1 MGRDELSMQLL
12 ELKEHIRGAV
22 ESSTFI
28 PLSYFRAYNH
38 LIEVL
43 YGGEDP
49 ELKEARENER
59 TADHR

>member
-1 MGRDELSMQLL
+1 MRRDELSMQLF
-12 ELKEHIRGAV
+12 EMKDYIKGAI

-49 ELKEARENER
+49 ELKEARDAEGV
-59 TADHR
+59 

>member
-1 MGRDELSMQLL
+1 MSRDELSTQLC
-12 ELKEHIRGAV
+12 ELKDYIRGAV

-28 PLSYFRAYNH
+28 PLSYFRSYNH

-49 ELKEARENER
+49 ELKEARGNDKR
-59 TADHR
+59 